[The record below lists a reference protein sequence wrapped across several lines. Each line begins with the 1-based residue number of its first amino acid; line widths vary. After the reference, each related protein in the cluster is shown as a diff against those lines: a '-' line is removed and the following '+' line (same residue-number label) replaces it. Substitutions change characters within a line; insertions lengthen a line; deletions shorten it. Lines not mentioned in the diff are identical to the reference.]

1 MERQA
6 PYTLSQTEQAD
17 LPARIQAVL
26 KLHRGAQNAITGL
39 KIARLLGYR
48 SDRKIRLVI
57 QDLIA
62 SGHAIAASV
71 SQPVGYYLIETPKE
85 AKSYSAV
92 LRSRAVQT
100 FKRMREF
107 ERAAQIVF
115 AIPPEPFQPNLFP
128 IDTAEAMRQA
138 DDNEMW

>member
-6 PYTLSQTEQAD
+6 PYKLTQTEQAD
-17 LPARIQAVL
+17 LPAKIQAIL
-26 KLHRGAQNAITGL
+26 KNHSGAQHAITGL

-48 SDRKIRLVI
+48 SDRKIRVVI
-57 QDLIA
+57 QSLIA

-71 SQPVGYYLIETPKE
+71 GQPVGYYLIETPGE
-85 AKSYSAV
+85 ARAYAAV
-92 LRSRAVQT
+92 LRSRAVHT

-107 ERAAQIVF
+107 EMAAQLVF
-115 AIPPEPFQPNLFP
+115 AIPPEPFQPTLFS